1 MSAARRAT
9 PYVILLTSSILI
21 TAVAKEARLRTGSVS
36 FHDAAPHAPSDGSEA
51 DVAYVASRS
60 ASVGGAGTGDLDPLA
75 YRSAEAWGQAPL
87 IGLYVVQYT
96 QQQQQQ
102 HEGGS
107 SGGGSSS
114 GSSSGPTAA
123 ALVAALAAAGGSVL
137 SYVPDSSLLVAALPE
152 AAAAVQRGTGAAM
165 VALGPEHRLAPE
177 CAPLMAMT
185 AAAASAAAGDSGRTD
200 PTLQQRRR
208 RLQSAAVTGHT
219 QERQQGQPSHL
230 LLQPEPEPEQCTTEP
245 LQQVRLQPVRGGDTG
260 GGSDSGGG
268 SEGRRLV
275 AATGADGGYG
285 LNDGSAG
292 SNLAMAR
299 GALLRRMRV
308 LPLSDERE
316 VPVTLAGA
324 AEHAAR
330 RRRMAAEE
338 AGATAAVPPPQ
349 YELLVQLLPV
359 AAVTADAVAAAES
372 DWPAALAAALESAT
386 GAPVGTCVPLVS
398 ALRGRDGQ
406 AVVVTPQSEGNAGGA
421 VSGARLRVFVCE
433 QHLAAALAWLSGQ
446 PVVRWVSP
454 RTKKAHRNAR
464 ASILTQSGVL
474 TAAEYNDP
482 VGDGSTDTPA
492 EEARRPYWAAG
503 LDGTGEILGSG
514 DTGLDLDNCYL
525 SDPRYDSGTVAGLL
539 VNVTD
544 TWPSSNGNG
553 TVWSRPFDLVW
564 RPPDHRK
571 LVQYYLPEGNMYGDD
586 PGQGTAGHGT
596 HTGGTMVGALLAL
609 QAAPGY
615 NGTVLTGAE
624 GAAAAYGPLVLAAG
638 SGAAPRAKLS
648 FVDISQPLVPG
659 NPEAE
664 LDPPEPVD
672 DIFLRLHWDAGA
684 RITSDSWGMDINIY
698 EEVAQAYDAFLWR
711 YPDSIAFIAA
721 GNNGSDALTPGGSI
735 GTPATAKNPV
745 AVGATYRYPPELGL
759 GPRLLEVR
767 GVMPASDG
775 SAPAAVL
782 RLAIYPFENPDL
794 PQLLKI
800 IPFNSEVP
808 LVVADPPDACT
819 KLVNPAAETRG
830 AVVLA
835 VRGQCWFYQKVL
847 NVRAAGGGAV
857 IFVNNVP
864 EMMDYPPSPVYPN
877 SNYYAANLATSV
889 ISQGL
894 GQWLL
899 GNASAGVKMT
909 LANVVEAAGTDTV
922 AFFSS
927 YGPLADGRIKPDV
940 VTPGLYITSAK
951 AKGGITGGVCSPAQA
966 NLSGT
971 SMATPHAAGHTALMR
986 QYLRT
991 GFYPT
996 GSPGDAAAAPFTP
1009 SGMLLK
1015 AVLIAGAKS
1024 LKGGLAMALG
1034 IPMGPPPDAY
1044 QGWGR
1049 LSLAGSLPLPGLT
1062 PAGFALQVADRGQ
1075 FTASGQQAVLTGLT
1089 ATGKG
1094 PISIVLTWYDYPA
1107 DVNAASQLVNDLDL
1121 TVDLGGGRDG
1131 SPPQS
1136 LMGNNPEGALLPS
1149 PDRTNNVERVY
1160 LTYPPPGATLTI
1172 TVRAHTLPSRLLS
1185 GPDALLPQRW
1195 AVAAVG
1201 YFTGTLATEL
1211 NPAYVRQGQIGTRG
1225 GGGAAGGGGMQ
1236 QAAASPPPPQP
1247 SPVPPSPP
1255 PPPARSSPAPPPKK
1269 ARSPS
1274 PPPRPQPQGAAGK
1287 NKKKKKKHGG
1297 GSAKPP
1303 APPPPA
1309 GLQA

>member
-1 MSAARRAT
+1 M
-9 PYVILLTSSILI
+9 
-21 TAVAKEARLRTGSVS
+21 
-36 FHDAAPHAPSDGSEA
+36 
-51 DVAYVASRS
+51 
-60 ASVGGAGTGDLDPLA
+60 
-75 YRSAEAWGQAPL
+75 
-87 IGLYVVQYT
+87 VQYA
-96 QQQQQQ
+96 QQQ

-114 GSSSGPTAA
+114 GSSSGSGSGPTAA

-152 AAAAVQRGTGAAM
+152 AAEAVQRDTGAAM

-219 QERQQGQPSHL
+219 HERQQGQPTHL

-268 SEGRRLV
+268 NAGRRLV
-275 AATGADGGYG
+275 AAAGADGGYG
-285 LNDGSAG
+285 LDDGSAG

-454 RTKKAHRNAR
+454 RVALAHRNAR
-464 ASILTQSGVL
+464 ASILTQSGSL
-474 TAAEYNDP
+474 TTAAYSDP
-482 VGDGSTDTPA
+482 VGDGSSSA
-492 EEARRPYWAAG
+492 EAARRPYWAAG
-503 LDGTGEILGSG
+503 LNGTGEILGSG

-525 SDPRYDSGTVAGLL
+525 SDPRYDSGTVAGQLTP
-539 VNVTD
+539 VT
-544 TWPSSNGNG
+544 TLWPSSQGNG
-553 TVWSRPFDLVW
+553 AVWGRPGDRAW

-571 LVQYYLPEGNMYGDD
+571 LVQYYLPVDCVYGDD

-648 FVDISQPLVPG
+648 FVDISLKAAAAGGLQGAL
-659 NPEAE
+659 E
-664 LDPPEPVD
+664 PPEPVD
-672 DIFLRLHWDAGA
+672 DVYLRLHWDAGA
-684 RITSDSWGMDINIY
+684 RIISDSWGAVDNVY
-698 EEVAQAYDAFLWR
+698 DEFSQAYDAFLWR

-721 GNNGSDALTPGGSI
+721 GNNGSDALTPGGSV
-735 GTPATAKNPV
+735 GSPATAKNPV
-745 AVGATYRYPPELGL
+745 AVGASWRLPAELGI
-759 GPRLLEVR
+759 GPRLLQVR
-767 GVMPASDG
+767 GRN
-775 SAPAAVL
+775 PAANPNASVSTEL
-782 RLAIYPFENPDL
+782 FRLAVYPLENPDL
-794 PQLLKI
+794 PKLLKI
-800 IPFNSEVP
+800 IPADAEVP

-847 NVRAAGGGAV
+847 NVLAAGGGAV

-864 EMMDYPPSPVYPN
+864 PMMDGPPYPVYPN

-909 LANVVEAAGTDTV
+909 LANVVEAAGPDTV
-922 AFFSS
+922 AYFSS

-940 VTPGLYITSAK
+940 VAPGAYITSAG
-951 AKGGITGGVCSPAQA
+951 ARGGIIGGVCSPAQA

-1015 AVLIAGAKS
+1015 AVVIAGAKS
-1024 LKGGLAMALG
+1024 LMGGLAMALG

-1172 TVRAHTLPSRLLS
+1172 TVRAHALPSRLLS

-1225 GGGAAGGGGMQ
+1225 TTGGGGGAAGGDVVQ
-1236 QAAASPPPPQP
+1236 QAAPLPP
-1247 SPVPPSPP
+1247 
-1255 PPPARSSPAPPPKK
+1255 SPAPPFPTT
-1269 ARSPS
+1269 
-1274 PPPRPQPQGAAGK
+1274 AA
-1287 NKKKKKKHGG
+1287 
-1297 GSAKPP
+1297 SAIASSTIPL
-1303 APPPPA
+1303 AVAVQENAVPA
-1309 GLQA
+1309 GAPFAAAATTPQ